1 MNEIL
6 EFCLKNITHTPCSPT
21 TYKTLSVITEQR
33 ALLCAEV
40 AKVSSPM
47 IMHIHN
53 SDDVIQTVGTPTD
66 SICAVTQKRLH
77 HKYGVQLQYSGA
89 HVCVHPD
96 VAELM
101 YHYFCIRHFPRVM
114 CGRVR
119 SWLRLQPWF
128 IGYIDDDAQKIT
140 RAHWEPIMQR
150 EFDISMA
157 YLKSFVNRSA

>member
-1 MNEIL
+1 
-6 EFCLKNITHTPCSPT
+6 
-21 TYKTLSVITEQR
+21 
-33 ALLCAEV
+33 
-40 AKVSSPM
+40 M

-66 SICAVTQKRLH
+66 SMCAVTRKRLH

-150 EFDISMA
+150 EFDISMT